1 MQQHYHVGKQLLAIG
16 AEERIEMRVLVAD
29 DHELF
34 LKGLEFI
41 LSDLDKNIDLVFAKS
56 YSDIFNILAQDTA
69 FDLILTDLA
78 MPGANWEEAISK
90 IHNALPDTPIII
102 LSAVFEREIVQKTIE
117 IGVSGYIPKTSSN
130 AVILGAINLV
140 MSGGVYIPPELLNNS
155 GNANYEILKQLVIM
169 GDNKNVEENIK
180 ILTPR
185 QIDVIGCI
193 AKGLSNKQIAFNLGL
208 TEGTVKL
215 HVTAILKLLNVYNRT
230 GAVMEATRLGL
241 IKKNEQA

>member
-1 MQQHYHVGKQLLAIG
+1 MKI
-16 AEERIEMRVLVAD
+16 LVAD

-41 LSDLDKNIDLVFAKS
+41 LSSLGDDIQLVFAKS
-56 YSDIFNILAQDTA
+56 YTDIFKILEEEQD
-69 FDLILTDLA
+69 FSLILTDLA
-78 MPGANWEEAISK
+78 MPGANWEEAITK
-90 IHNALPDTPIII
+90 IHNKMPETPIII
-102 LSAVFEREIVQKTIE
+102 LSAVFDKEIVQKTIE

-130 AVILGAINLV
+130 AVILSAVNLV
-140 MSGGVYIPPELLNNS
+140 MSGGVYIPPELLSHS
-155 GNANYEILKQLVIM
+155 GDDDYEIFKQVVALPE
-169 GDNKNVEENIK
+169 NKNVEENIK

-185 QIDVIGCI
+185 QIDVINCI
-193 AKGLSNKQIAFNLGL
+193 SKGMSNKQIAFTLGL

-241 IKKNEQA
+241 IRDNG